1 MLTPSDQ
8 NLSEHVAAFHVS
20 DDFIVNQAA
29 AIHCGGTRRWRTSD
43 RGGHTGALERDRE
56 GTRGERSRARRARV
70 AGRVVLIEA
79 EQLVETLTVAG
90 RVDVDAFRATLQPLI
105 KPGVKL
111 RMHGELVSL
120 LAARGDVDGA
130 LAIERLGHE
139 LAHTLELNVLCG
151 YHVAGAR
158 PLRMSE
164 IERIQ
169 AAHDRSVFEEPTRAG
184 ASAKPAADPHFHAV
198 RFYQD
203 AHSLARIV
211 STRLRAAAP
220 LARSRNCASS

>member
-1 MLTPSDQ
+1 
-8 NLSEHVAAFHVS
+8 
-20 DDFIVNQAA
+20 
-29 AIHCGGTRRWRTSD
+29 
-43 RGGHTGALERDRE
+43 
-56 GTRGERSRARRARV
+56 
-70 AGRVVLIEA
+70 
-79 EQLVETLTVAG
+79 
-90 RVDVDAFRATLQPLI
+90 
-105 KPGVKL
+105 
-111 RMHGELVSL
+111 MHGELVSL

-211 STRLRAAAP
+211 SQFLGEGFSAGLPAIMIATSEHRDAILESLSALDVDVSRLQGSNDLIVADAEQTLSKFMIAGMPDAALFKAEIVPLIEPACPAPRPRAAA
-220 LARSRNCASS
+220 AST